1 MKKLTDL
8 GIEHEGY
15 LVRDLDAAVE
25 HFREMYGIED
35 WALYDFRPTRAWSYG
50 KEVTNYHLKIAMAS
64 VSPTSSGI
72 ELIQHISGEGV
83 HQDWIAQGHHGMH
96 HIAFKVDDFDY
107 WREFFLKKGAKF
119 VFESETEDEINGYR
133 RCFYAD
139 DPEYGMVYEIKEK
152 NYFRN
157 K

>member
-1 MKKLTDL
+1 MKKLTDF
-8 GIEHEGY
+8 GIEHVGY

-25 HFREMYGIED
+25 HFREMYGIEE
-35 WALYDFRPTRAWSYG
+35 WARYDFRPTRAWSYG
-50 KEVTNYHLKIAMAS
+50 KEVTGYHLKIAMAD

-72 ELIQHISGEGV
+72 ELIQHISGDGV
-83 HQDWIAQGHHGMH
+83 HKDWIDQGHHGMH

-107 WREFFLKKGAKF
+107 WRGFFVNRGARF
-119 VFESETEDEINGYR
+119 VFESETEDEVNGYR

-152 NYFRN
+152 NRFRN